1 MPFSFSA
8 DYEAKLP
15 LDTTLYFCDDYEII
29 NGCPVFILDTVGA
42 QISQESG
49 HPGLSI
55 RKVWSK
61 DVADPPILNNRQ
73 LAPQRLMSFKIEK
86 LKTTCYTFSHDD
98 RYVVC
103 GMSNGSLLVWDAI
116 RGSLAMTLKGPHEFR
131 IADVAFLQNN
141 PPILISVDLDGH
153 CVKWN
158 LNTYPVRYTESHC
171 APSWDDCSYVGK
183 ELAVPRLS
191 SDGRYLGF
199 PIYTYVEPDNADI
212 FSPSRHQQERS
223 GAFKLYS
230 IIFIFETDAVV
241 NDVTRKVDP
250 MLVLPVQIEE
260 PWVGA
265 ERLVDLILFSRTS
278 RCLLLTVYELVQ
290 GYVVL
295 WPSLEEGDVAS
306 YQLQGTRGRFS
317 QGDGFLV
324 TWHGL
329 LASGEQFNDSNCYV
343 WDLDNLGRTPID
355 PGRSRWNH
363 PYYQSPEPIILGD
376 PNEGNIHTCDFIRLR
391 DQLGL
396 VSCCVTDTLKVIVWQ
411 LKTQTPI
418 HVLNTGFVG
427 RDICP
432 SAMRMMSDDVKQIDS
447 VHGVEAISVSKNGQW
462 LGVYASA
469 CRNGVIWNVCEGV
482 EVLRIKI
489 PEDKVEQFS
498 GMDFCFSTQATKLLF
513 VGKSLMSLWSPS
525 VLRGFNA
532 ALRSHY
538 ILKAADD
545 DIHIGKSI
553 SKFSIDGSTIAV
565 MRFNSECT
573 TVWKL
578 FQQRQ
583 YVLNRMNARQE
594 GRSLWQTEP
603 SNYFKVESAKNRFC
617 HFALSEDGLSIVTC
631 MGDLSVLH
639 WKLENVCVYRH
650 IATLTS
656 YYCPCLDICFSVDAS
671 GRSMVVVC
679 QDQGILVWIDLS
691 SAMIVD
697 RRETRSN
704 RSCSFSKDGKIAV
717 LMTNMHH
724 VRIWDVVYRRE
735 IRTLDYKIPI
745 FQAPGSGFY
754 PLLAPRGDY
763 CIVGFTKEGQPITAH
778 PQTTLEDLNLD
789 SIWYPET
796 FIFSADS
803 EWILMSG
810 MVDES
815 TDDMFMKQGRV
826 PVFDQCIN
834 DDPQPSSDYPEI
846 DFREDPPNTDESSAR
861 CANDTIK
868 RQQTWK
874 IVHVRGE
881 RTSKQMRLPFE
892 LEDKKFTALSPET
905 CKCAALDNKNQ
916 LVVWGTHF
924 TYKSVIQQRRALL
937 DGPCCPSR
945 EFIYAKLNEYGP
957 SLLNHPYEHGMTLV
971 TACVNQ
977 KRTEMLKHLI
987 AWALEFKVKLAF
999 QGSITQHTLSSVTED
1014 PTPNVIDLAVDI
1026 RSPDILEVR

>member
-1 MPFSFSA
+1 MSFSVSA

-15 LDTTLYFCDDYEII
+15 LDTSLYFYDDYEII
-29 NGCPVFILDTVGA
+29 NGSPVFTLDTVGT
-42 QISQESG
+42 QISQDSSRSG
-49 HPGLSI
+49 PI
-55 RKVWSK
+55 IEKAWSK
-61 DVADPPILNNRQ
+61 DVADPPLLNNRQ
-73 LAPQRLMSFKIEK
+73 LAPQRLMSFKVEK

-98 RYVVC
+98 RYIVC
-103 GMSNGSLLVWDAI
+103 GMSNGSLLVWDAT

-153 CVKWN
+153 CVRWN
-158 LNTYPVRYTESHC
+158 LSTYPVRYTEAHC
-171 APSWDDCSYVGK
+171 APSCDDCSYVGK

-199 PIYTYVEPDNADI
+199 PIYTYVEPDNADV
-212 FSPSRHQQERS
+212 FSPSYSQQERTHVP
-223 GAFKLYS
+223 KLYS
-230 IIFIFETDAVV
+230 IVFVFETDAVV
-241 NDVTRKVDP
+241 NDVTHKVDP
-250 MLVLPVQIEE
+250 MLILPVQIEE

-295 WPSLEEGDVAS
+295 WPSLEEGNVAS
-306 YQLQGTRGRFS
+306 YQLYGTMGRFS
-317 QGDGFLV
+317 QGDRFLV

-329 LASGEQFNDSNCYV
+329 LASGEQFNDSSCYV
-343 WDLDNLGRTPID
+343 WDLDKLGKTPVD
-355 PGRSRWNH
+355 EGRSRWNH
-363 PYYQSPEPIILGD
+363 PYYQSPEPITLGD
-376 PNEGNIHTCDFIRLR
+376 PNEGNIHSCDFIRLR

-396 VSCCVTDTLKVIVWQ
+396 VSCCVAEYLKVVVWQ
-411 LKTQTPI
+411 LKTQTPM
-418 HVLNTGFVG
+418 HVLKT
-427 RDICP
+427 DICRRELCP
-432 SAMRMMSDDVKQIDS
+432 GALRMMSDDVKQIDR
-447 VHGVEAISVSKNGQW
+447 VHGVGAISVSRNGQW
-462 LGVYASA
+462 LGVYVSA
-469 CRNGVIWNVCEGV
+469 RRFGVIWNVCEGV
-482 EVLRIKI
+482 EVLRINI
-489 PEDKVEQFS
+489 PEEKVEQFS
-498 GMDFCFSTQATKLLF
+498 GMDFCFSSQATKLLF
-513 VGKSLMSLWSPS
+513 VGRSLMSLWFPS
-525 VLRGFNA
+525 VLRGFNTA
-532 ALRSHY
+532 DRSHY
-538 ILKAADD
+538 ICNAADD

-553 SKFSIDGSTIAV
+553 SKFSVDGSTIAV

-578 FQQRQ
+578 YQQKQ

-594 GRSLWQTEP
+594 GRNLRHP
-603 SNYFKVESAKNRFC
+603 DPPNYFKVESAKNRFC
-617 HFALSEDGLSIVTC
+617 QFALSEDGLSVVTC

-639 WKLENVCVYRH
+639 WKLENVCLYRH

-656 YYCPCLDICFSVDAS
+656 YYCPCLDICFSVDS
-671 GRSMVVVC
+671 IGRSMVVVC

-704 RSCSFSKDGKIAV
+704 RSCRFSEDGTTAV

-724 VRIWDVVYRRE
+724 VRVWDVVHRRE
-735 IRTLDYKIPI
+735 IHTLNYKIPI
-745 FQAPGSGFY
+745 LQAPGSGFY
-754 PLLAPRGDY
+754 PLLAPSGRY
-763 CIVGFTKEGQPITAH
+763 CLIGFTKEGQPITAH
-778 PQTTLEDLNLD
+778 PQTALEDLNLD

-796 FIFSADS
+796 FILSADS
-803 EWILMSG
+803 EWLLMSG
-810 MVDES
+810 MVDEN

-826 PVFDQCIN
+826 PVFDPCFT

-846 DFREDPPNTDESSAR
+846 DFREDLTNIDESLGCISF
-861 CANDTIK
+861 TTK

-892 LEDKKFTALSPET
+892 LEDKKFTVLSPKG
-905 CKCAALDNKNQ
+905 CKCAALNSKNQ
-916 LVVWGTHF
+916 LIVWGTHF
-924 TYKSVIQQRRALL
+924 TYKSIIQQRRTLL

-957 SLLNHPYEHGMTLV
+957 SLLNHPYENGMTLIM
-971 TACVNQ
+971 ACVNQ

-987 AWALEFKVKLAF
+987 SWALEYHVKIAF
-999 QGSITQHTLSSVTED
+999 QGAITTLSSAAED

-1026 RSPDILEVR
+1026 RSPDLLEVR